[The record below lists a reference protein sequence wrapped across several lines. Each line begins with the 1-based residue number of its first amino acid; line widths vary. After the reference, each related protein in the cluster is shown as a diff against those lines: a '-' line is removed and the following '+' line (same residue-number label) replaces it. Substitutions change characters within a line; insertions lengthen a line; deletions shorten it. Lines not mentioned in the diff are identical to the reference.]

1 MSSAMNGA
9 VMATGND
16 SQLALIFQYTVEA
29 YKTFQKLAESLP
41 NPMSANV
48 FAAMARDEREFRD
61 LLEIK
66 YLDAAQRMKITLG
79 SDLRFQD
86 MLEGDLSY
94 REIAEMLIA
103 RERTMERKLAESLKS
118 SSETDRNLYRYLAT
132 GKRSHVVLLERELE
146 MIRAYPDWF
155 RREDAEDLIVH
166 GRSR

>member
-1 MSSAMNGA
+1 MSTAAM
-9 VMATGND
+9 TSND

-48 FAAMARDEREFRD
+48 FKAMAADERHFRD

-66 YLDAAQRMKITLG
+66 YLDTGSRMKVTLG
-79 SDLRFQD
+79 GDLRFQD
-86 MLEGDLSY
+86 MLEGDLGY

-103 RERTMERKLAESLKS
+103 RERTMERKMSEASKSAAES
-118 SSETDRNLYRYLAT
+118 DRNLFRYLSTA
-132 GKRSHVVLLERELE
+132 KRAHCVLIERELE

-155 RREDAEDLIVH
+155 RREDAQDLIVH
-166 GRSR
+166 GKSE

>member
-1 MSSAMNGA
+1 MSSA
-9 VMATGND
+9 VMTTGND

-66 YLDAAQRMKITLG
+66 YLDASQRMKITLG

-103 RERTMERKLAESLKS
+103 RERTMERKLAESMKAA
-118 SSETDRNLYRYLAT
+118 SETDRNLYRYLAT

-155 RREDAEDLIVH
+155 KREDAEDLIVH
-166 GRSR
+166 GRGR